1 MCGLRGPWRLDMV
14 NQALRMKIAYW
25 SKKKEKEEE
34 EEENTK
40 DRLVPDGS
48 DNYS

>member
-1 MCGLRGPWRLDMV
+1 MV

-48 DNYS
+48 DKYPILK

>member
-1 MCGLRGPWRLDMV
+1 MV
-14 NQALRMKIAYW
+14 NRALRMKIAYW

-34 EEENTK
+34 EENTK